1 MNLFDSTFG
10 ISNGSVGIDDFK
22 KKYLSLM
29 LVRDH
34 TMKELKAISTI
45 NSILERCDDKEIE
58 NLFLLQLVTKEET

>member
-1 MNLFDSTFG
+1 
-10 ISNGSVGIDDFK
+10 
-22 KKYLSLM
+22 M